1 MRVSAFVALVSFILN
16 LDAGTLLGL
25 AIASIILGSI
35 TYRVVQKTESG
46 VALTIGGLVLLMIWI
61 SVWNAGSY
69 LEVIGV
75 TVCLAVTGYRLYQM
89 VINYR

>member
-75 TVCLAVTGYRLYQM
+75 TVCLAVVGQRMYQRLLT
-89 VINYR
+89 

>member
-46 VALTIGGLVLLMIWI
+46 VALTIGGLILLMIWV

-75 TVCLAVTGYRLYQM
+75 TVCLAVVGQRVYQR
-89 VINYR
+89 VLQA

>member
-35 TYRVVQKTESG
+35 TYRVAQKTESG

-75 TVCLAVTGYRLYQM
+75 TVCLAVVGQRMYHRLLT
-89 VINYR
+89 

>member
-1 MRVSAFVALVSFILN
+1 MGVAAAAL
-16 LDAGTLLGL
+16 
-25 AIASIILGSI
+25 
-35 TYRVVQKTESG
+35 G

-75 TVCLAVTGYRLYQM
+75 TVCLAVVGQRMYHRLLT
-89 VINYR
+89 

>member
-1 MRVSAFVALVSFILN
+1 MALVSFILN

-35 TYRVVQKTESG
+35 TYRVAQKTESG

-75 TVCLAVTGYRLYQM
+75 TVCLAVVGQRMYHRLLT
-89 VINYR
+89 

>member
-75 TVCLAVTGYRLYQM
+75 TVCLAVVGQRMYQW
-89 VINYR
+89 VLRA

>member
-1 MRVSAFVALVSFILN
+1 MALVSFILN

-46 VALTIGGLVLLMIWI
+46 VALTIGGLILLMIWV

-75 TVCLAVTGYRLYQM
+75 TVCLAVVGQRVYQR
-89 VINYR
+89 VLQA

>member
-1 MRVSAFVALVSFILN
+1 MSAFVALVSSILH

-35 TYRVVQKTESG
+35 TYRVVQKAESG
-46 VALTIGGLVLLMIWI
+46 VALTIGGLVLLMIWV

-75 TVCLAVTGYRLYQM
+75 TVCLAVVGQRMYQR
-89 VINYR
+89 VLQA

>member
-1 MRVSAFVALVSFILN
+1 MSAFVALVSFILN

-46 VALTIGGLVLLMIWI
+46 VALTIGGLILLMIWV

-75 TVCLAVTGYRLYQM
+75 TVCLAVVGQRVYQR
-89 VINYR
+89 VLQA